1 MDKKL
6 NRIIELANAEYGD
19 GLVAANFSPLD
30 AASRDDAHAGDTL
43 ATFIAQELCDLCSG
57 DDSVSMEERLMVGQA
72 GMHKAAQQLLD
83 VSDALW
89 HELTKRMEK
98 QYGAKHDNTLPATA
112 DCD

>member
-6 NRIIELANAEYGD
+6 NRIIELADAEYGD
-19 GLVAANFSPLD
+19 GLIAANYDPSD
-30 AASRDDAHAGDTL
+30 AVGIDAHAGDTL

-57 DDSVSMEERLMVGQA
+57 DDSVCMKERLMAGQA
-72 GMHKAAQQLLD
+72 GMRTAARQLLD

-98 QYGAKHDNTLPATA
+98 QYGAKHGKSISASKTGGE
-112 DCD
+112 